1 MILRNFRAP
10 RGPVTP
16 ETLKKL
22 LSDYRIKRSTAALWM
37 NVAQVTFDR
46 YCLPMSSKQNIPI
59 PILRWEEL
67 LRVIQQHA
75 HPNEKVTI

>member
-1 MILRNFRAP
+1 VILRNYKRP
-10 RGPVTP
+10 RTAASP

-37 NVAQVTFDR
+37 DVAAITFDR
-46 YCLPMSSKQNIPI
+46 YCLPLSSKQNIPI
-59 PILRWEEL
+59 PKLRWEEL

-75 HPNEKVTI
+75 HPTEKVTI